1 MGTLEV
7 LVWSRGLSGQA
18 EDGNVSQEDLAL
30 PVSLPSRHQ
39 NLSLDAVSLAGKFKG
54 WPSESKPQH

>member
-30 PVSLPSRHQ
+30 PVSLPSSAEVQMRK
-39 NLSLDAVSLAGKFKG
+39 DITAVYGS
-54 WPSESKPQH
+54 